1 MVCRSLVEM
10 IFALTSVPV
19 VFAELVEI
27 KVMNMVWKTLLPGV
41 LVAFVILLGA
51 CKDLHQSVDL
61 DRHKYSNLRTSMN
74 KSDVMVFEAKAT
86 LEAPVEGEPGEAVRM
101 QWLEGWLAQRGQC
114 GNGYEVLERRPY
126 QRNDANPYGFD
137 LRYEVRC
144 KALPADPSE

>member
-1 MVCRSLVEM
+1 M
-10 IFALTSVPV
+10 
-19 VFAELVEI
+19 
-27 KVMNMVWKTLLPGV
+27 KMVWKTLYLGV
-41 LVAFVILLGA
+41 LLAFGLNLGG

-86 LEAPVEGEPGEAVRM
+86 LEAPVEGESGEAIRM

-114 GNGYEVLERRPY
+114 ANGYEVIERRPY

-144 KALPADPSE
+144 KALSASPGD

>member
-1 MVCRSLVEM
+1 M
-10 IFALTSVPV
+10 T
-19 VFAELVEI
+19 
-27 KVMNMVWKTLLPGV
+27 WKTLYLGT
-41 LVAFVILLGA
+41 LVVFVMVLGA

-74 KSDVMVFEAKAT
+74 KSDVMVFEARAT
-86 LEAPVEGEPGEAVRM
+86 LEAPVDGEAGEAVRM

-114 GNGYEVLERRPY
+114 GHGYEVLERRPY

-144 KALPADPSE
+144 KALAADSSD